1 MVKIS
6 TLINPLMIADKWVGF
21 NGDSEFYDSNGNL
34 QMGSWTFV
42 GILDESDIESV
53 DEKYGMF
60 GLDDE
65 IRDEDVFDN
74 DYLIPVWDSNKQFVA
89 CIKVHYR
96 SDYDE

>member
-53 DEKYGMF
+53 DEKYGIF